1 MDSRL
6 ENVKTGNGIAG
17 GWVTALEHY
26 TRLHPWGSFTILTYP
41 CLPLPTPALTL
52 PAHTREHIHCFG
64 FLVQIILFLMMN
76 PLVLIT
82 YF

>member
-1 MDSRL
+1 MDIRL

-41 CLPLPTPALTL
+41 CLPLL
-52 PAHTREHIHCFG
+52 
-64 FLVQIILFLMMN
+64 
-76 PLVLIT
+76 
-82 YF
+82 